1 MAELVE
7 LLLQAG
13 GELHVP
19 DPEGPERRRWR
30 QTLSLASTEGGLP
43 EGKRLRFTGRDRG
56 DMVIRL
62 VDDTPENQ
70 PRPLVIDL
78 PAVPVPK
85 TLRGLHPLLAATRDA
100 VKKQSDGRVSTV
112 GIEGV
117 LHLKVGAS
125 SVKRVLR
132 LAQALASEAE
142 RRGGALR
149 KAHCGVGL
157 ALRDHVEELVFTE
170 ENDRRP
176 HVPTAADLRA
186 QERASRPSPSGYFG
200 YTPKLPK
207 YDYYPSGRLVLRTGH
222 SEYGST
228 TLVNDRKRWTFESR
242 LPLVFE
248 KIEKLTAEVEHRQA
262 EAERQ
267 ARERKRAWQAAVET
281 ARRQW
286 AENCRHAHL
295 DNLLARRRRRL
306 ELEELLAELRAAHRP
321 RPGSPADA
329 WLQWISDRADS
340 LRVPEGPLV
349 APEIPEPTDDDLQEL
364 LGTRWSIDGPD
375 RGVPYR
381 LRRSS

>member
-1 MAELVE
+1 M
-7 LLLQAG
+7 
-13 GELHVP
+13 
-19 DPEGPERRRWR
+19 
-30 QTLSLASTEGGLP
+30 
-43 EGKRLRFTGRDRG
+43 
-56 DMVIRL
+56 
-62 VDDTPENQ
+62 
-70 PRPLVIDL
+70 
-78 PAVPVPK
+78 
-85 TLRGLHPLLAATRDA
+85 
-100 VKKQSDGRVSTV
+100 
-112 GIEGV
+112 
-117 LHLKVGAS
+117 
-125 SVKRVLR
+125 
-132 LAQALASEAE
+132 
-142 RRGGALR
+142 
-149 KAHCGVGL
+149 
-157 ALRDHVEELVFTE
+157 FTE

-321 RPGSPADA
+321 RPGSPAGA
-329 WLQWISDRADS
+329 WLQWISDVAPTASVS
-340 LRVPEGPLV
+340 LRDHSSHPRSRNQQTTIFKNCSAPVGALTVPTAACRTACGGAPRWLDGSYVRSTGPQQ
-349 APEIPEPTDDDLQEL
+349 I
-364 LGTRWSIDGPD
+364 
-375 RGVPYR
+375 YR
-381 LRRSS
+381 KIRIRH